1 MISVDKF
8 TVQGMV
14 QHHIKCCCCEAVL
27 DRDTAVVAEI
37 GGEDGHW
44 LPASVTCPGLC
55 AKLARASIKFH
66 FLDNDAPPTTKIRGI
81 SWATTDYQEPTQ

>member
-1 MISVDKF
+1 MISINEF

-14 QHHIKCCCCEAVL
+14 QHHIKCLCCEAIL

-44 LPASVTCPGLC
+44 LPASVTCPGVC
-55 AKLARASIKFH
+55 ADLARQTIAH
-66 FLDNDAPPTTKIRGI
+66 YFLNNDAHPTTKIRGI
-81 SWATTDYQEPTQ
+81 NWDTTTYQEPTQ